1 MALTDEPAS
10 VERTAAL
17 RTVASCVC
25 RRIRRPGHGR
35 YIVRLHALTHDP
47 IGIEVKAA
55 AVGPI
60 AIAAYPIVA
69 APFEHFTGFAG
80 NRELPQQYRWF
91 CGRQTV
97 R

>member
-1 MALTDEPAS
+1 MAGVHTGTTPDQAYFTPLPL
-10 VERTAAL
+10 RLAA
-17 RTVASCVC
+17 
-25 RRIRRPGHGR
+25 
-35 YIVRLHALTHDP
+35 Y
-47 IGIEVKAA
+47 A
-55 AVGPI
+55 AVDPI